1 MSAGIQGTRAFL
13 RKPVARHELLAAV
26 DEITREIQRVLIVDN
41 DPAVARLFRRM
52 LAGRVPPRACLEA
65 LDGAEA
71 LRSMRAMKPDLVV
84 LDLMMPTLDGYSVLK
99 QMAQDPEL
107 ADIPVIL
114 ASAVGIDGH
123 DLRLM
128 GSIQIV
134 QPRGFELGEVL
145 QILQSTLDILSPGW
159 SQSQSNG
166 PALRAALPV

>member
-1 MSAGIQGTRAFL
+1 M

-52 LAGRVPPRACLEA
+52 LTGRVLPRACLEA

-159 SQSQSNG
+159 SQSQSNV